1 MWLIKSVLHTCF
13 QLNKELAKHK
23 DVKRLGRLIEKA
35 EANNLTIAD
44 FAKVMSLILTNCDAE
59 KVPIDK
65 QMAFERYRTRCIE
78 KMYPSLRKLTRF
90 VTLKDAE
97 QLNLEI
103 KGYKVVRDLDYYVRK
118 AASTG
123 LHARDAV
130 EVMDLILKN
139 CTEWESPK
147 VRYKRG
153 ASLPFEFLDRNQ
165 SYPGIREKQ
174 AAAFTARNDV
184 IEDNGDNDQKS
195 EPTLTTLFGQHV
207 KALGAIT
214 NLGLRA
220 VALPN
225 RTCNC
230 LIF

>member
-1 MWLIKSVLHTCF
+1 
-13 QLNKELAKHK
+13 
-23 DVKRLGRLIEKA
+23 
-35 EANNLTIAD
+35 
-44 FAKVMSLILTNCDAE
+44 
-59 KVPIDK
+59 
-65 QMAFERYRTRCIE
+65 
-78 KMYPSLRKLTRF
+78 MYPSLRKLTRF

-97 QLNLEI
+97 QLILEI

-118 AASTG
+118 AANTG

-139 CTEWESPK
+139 CTEMESPK

-153 ASLPFEFLDRNQ
+153 ASLPFEFLNRNQ

-184 IEDNGDNDQKS
+184 VEEDNGDNDQKS

-214 NLGLRA
+214 NLGPRSCCLA
-220 VALPN
+220 Y